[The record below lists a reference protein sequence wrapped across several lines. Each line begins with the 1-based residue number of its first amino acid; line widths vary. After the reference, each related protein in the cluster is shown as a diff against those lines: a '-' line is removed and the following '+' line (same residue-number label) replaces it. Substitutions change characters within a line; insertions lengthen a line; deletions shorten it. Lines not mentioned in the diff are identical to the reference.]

1 MVFNRPNHT
10 DYYDDEN
17 LMTIVDYQTP
27 RREEDIS
34 HQNADKSVAIA
45 TSSGSSSRVVEDRL
59 FVTERFGPLRLET
72 DQIFTPMSY
81 IEAGELVSIEV
92 VTDNPYLQV
101 YLELDDYKN
110 KEPKGITPAE
120 LITRGRSEYSER
132 HFYVEDR
139 GTDGDYVMKYH
150 PRKTDVYKERI
161 QIILSNSIKKTK
173 MLYGAGF
180 TYLARGGLPAPATLP
195 FKGGGTFESPGM
207 QSVNLDTIQAAIARP
222 LGTEAYAAPNTYNT
236 AALDNTLL
244 DVATLHPY
252 LGEAGRP
259 NLALEP
265 GVNTAVHR
273 AVFFPPGVQ
282 ATSTSDAATIL
293 TSAYPGSEGAT
304 SQQQIIIYANATE
317 VETVATG
324 DLATLNALTDNLYV
338 RDGSKVHFPGNI
350 VSIQRYN
357 TGTSAFI
364 PFTGANGD
372 GAYLITVSPGLNYT
386 PDKVVL
392 DRMSIDTTRSSNK
405 ALGVVT
411 PANTKPAIV
420 IREVIVRRKKQKS
433 LVG

>member
-1 MVFNRPNHT
+1 M
-10 DYYDDEN
+10 
-17 LMTIVDYQTP
+17 
-27 RREEDIS
+27 
-34 HQNADKSVAIA
+34 NA
-45 TSSGSSSRVVEDRL
+45 
-59 FVTERFGPLRLET
+59 
-72 DQIFTPMSY
+72 
-81 IEAGELVSIEV
+81 
-92 VTDNPYLQV
+92 
-101 YLELDDYKN
+101 
-110 KEPKGITPAE
+110 
-120 LITRGRSEYSER
+120 
-132 HFYVEDR
+132 
-139 GTDGDYVMKYH
+139 
-150 PRKTDVYKERI
+150 
-161 QIILSNSIKKTK
+161 
-173 MLYGAGF
+173 
-180 TYLARGGLPAPATLP
+180 
-195 FKGGGTFESPGM
+195 
-207 QSVNLDTIQAAIARP
+207 VNLDTIQAAIARP
-222 LGTEAYAAPNTYNT
+222 IGTEAYAAPNTYNA

-244 DVATLHPY
+244 EVAALHPY

-293 TSAYPGSEGAT
+293 TTAYPGSDGAT

-324 DLATLNALTDNLYV
+324 DLATLTAVTDNLYV

>member
-1 MVFNRPNHT
+1 MVFNRPNQK

-27 RREEDIS
+27 RREEDLS
-34 HQNADKSVAIA
+34 HQNSDKSIAIE
-45 TSSGSSSRVVEDRL
+45 TSSGSASRVVEDKF
-59 FVTERFGPLRLET
+59 FVTERFGPIRLAS
-72 DQIFTPMSY
+72 DQIFTPISY

-110 KEPKGITPAE
+110 KEPKGITAAE

-139 GTDGDYVMKYH
+139 GTDSDYVMKYH

-180 TYLARGGLPAPATLP
+180 SYLSRGGLPAPATLP

-207 QSVNLDTIQAAIARP
+207 NGANLDTIQAAITRP
-222 LGTEAYAAPNTYNT
+222 FGTEAYAAPNTYNA

-244 DVATLHPY
+244 DVAALHPY

-259 NLALEP
+259 LLSLEP
-265 GVNTAVHR
+265 GVDTTVHR

-282 ATSTSDAATIL
+282 ATSTSGAATINA
-293 TSAYPGSEGAT
+293 TAYPGTEGAT
-304 SQQQIIIYANATE
+304 SQQQIMVYATATE

-324 DLATLNALTDNLYV
+324 DLSTLTAVTDNLYV

-357 TGTSAFI
+357 TGTSAFVA
-364 PFTGANGD
+364 FTGANGD

-392 DRMSIDTTRSSNK
+392 DKMSTDTDRSSTK

-411 PANTKPAIV
+411 PANAKPAIV